1 MCLLSINF
9 EYDIWNICE
18 HVDYILKVG
27 RYVFLGNSRQ
37 IHFQF
42 WQSLNNGSI
51 GTLKNV
57 TIISYHL
64 NIKISV

>member
-27 RYVFLGNSRQ
+27 MCFSEIPETDSFSILNSTWYEEKQ
-37 IHFQF
+37 KT
-42 WQSLNNGSI
+42 S
-51 GTLKNV
+51 V
-57 TIISYHL
+57 T
-64 NIKISV
+64 